1 MEVSAIKNEIES
13 ALADLPPL
21 SPAVLKIVELA
32 NDLSASP
39 RDLMNTIKLDPS
51 LTVKILNLVNS
62 AYFSMPQKITSLNRA
77 LILLGFNTIKNIALS
92 SAIVEATGSKSKAV
106 EPIWRHLLAVGVTA
120 KQIAQERGQPRQVL
134 EEFFISGLLH
144 DIGDMMLMQFVP
156 KVFEEAQIKSQA
168 EGKSFEEACQE
179 LMGIDGPSLGTRVIE
194 HWKLPEIFEKIVQH
208 RKYQISEEPEV
219 VHAVYLADKLVRS
232 KSIGFV
238 ADLKDLEI
246 NADDLSRNEIESS
259 HIERILEDI
268 PDLIESAEVII
279 SG

>member
-21 SPAVLKIVELA
+21 SPAVLKIVELS

-92 SAIVEATGSKSKAV
+92 SAIVEATGNKSKAV
-106 EPIWRHLLAVGVTA
+106 EPIWRHLLGVGVTA
-120 KQIAQERGQPRQVL
+120 KQIALERGQPRQVL
-134 EEFFISGLLH
+134 EEFFIAGLLH

-156 KVFEEAQIKSQA
+156 EAFEKAQQKS
-168 EGKSFEEACQE
+168 KDDDVSFEQACRE
-179 LMGIDGPSLGTRVIE
+179 CMGIDGPGLGAKVIE
-194 HWKLPEIFEKIVQH
+194 HWKLPEVFLKIVNH
-208 RKYQISEEPEV
+208 RQNCSDEDPEV

-232 KSIGFV
+232 KKIGFV
-238 ADLKDLEI
+238 ADEKDLEI
-246 NADDLSRNEIESS
+246 NSGDLSHNEIESS
-259 HIERILEDI
+259 QIERIVEDI